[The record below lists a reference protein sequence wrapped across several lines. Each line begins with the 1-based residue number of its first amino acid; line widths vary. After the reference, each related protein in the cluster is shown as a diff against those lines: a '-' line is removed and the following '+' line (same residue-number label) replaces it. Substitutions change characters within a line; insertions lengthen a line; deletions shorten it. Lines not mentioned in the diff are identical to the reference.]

1 MNLIMKNWKRLV
13 LAFVLLLAGFG
24 FGFGSATMIAVYR
37 LKSALPLDEERIV
50 KVAERFL
57 DRRLE
62 LDKNQR
68 AAVRPALK
76 TFAGELIALRQK
88 IAPEAM
94 LALEE
99 MIDQMEPQLSG
110 VQMAK
115 LNQLMVKFQANWEPE
130 TSE

>member
-1 MNLIMKNWKRLV
+1 MKNWKRLV